1 MSTIDVYILH
11 TSLVKEKY
19 DFVFSFVEKSRQEK
33 ALKFA
38 HEKDRLLSLG
48 AAYLMKKHLPNGRI
62 IENKNRKPYL
72 EGGPFFNIS
81 HSGEY
86 IVFASHPTREVGIDI
101 EQVREDKV
109 DAIKYVLTNEEK
121 DLTDPVKLFQIWSN
135 KESLI
140 KCLSSSLKDI
150 RTISGLPFDGVHRI
164 DKEDC
169 FTRSTVY
176 QGYALSITLKEKDP
190 FDVNMKKLRL
200 IIEQEQ
206 YEI

>member
-48 AAYLMKKHLPNGRI
+48 AAYLMKKYLPLGRI
-62 IENKNRKPYL
+62 IENENRKPYL

-101 EQVREDKV
+101 EQVIEDKV

-121 DLTDPVKLFQIWSN
+121 DLTDPVKLFRIWSN

-140 KCLSSSLKDI
+140 KCLSTSLKDI
-150 RTISGLPFDGVHRI
+150 RSVSGLPLEGVREFDG
-164 DKEDC
+164 ESY
-169 FTRSTVY
+169 FTKSTVY
-176 QGYALSITLKEKDP
+176 RGYSLSLTLKGKEP
-190 FDVNMKKLRL
+190 FELNIKPVES
-200 IIEQEQ
+200 I
-206 YEI
+206 

>member
-11 TSLVKEKY
+11 ASLVKEKY

-48 AAYLMKKHLPNGRI
+48 AAYLMKKYLPKGRI
-62 IENKNRKPYL
+62 IENENRKPYL

-121 DLTDPVKLFQIWSN
+121 DIIDPTMLFQIWSN

-150 RTISGLPFDGVHRI
+150 RKISGLPLEGIHQI
-164 DKEDC
+164 DDEKL
-169 FTRSTVY
+169 FIRSTIY
-176 QGYALSITLKEKDP
+176 QDYSLSLALKNEEP
-190 FDVNMKKLRL
+190 FDINVKLIERL
-200 IIEQEQ
+200 
-206 YEI
+206 

>member
-38 HEKDRLLSLG
+38 REKDRLLSLG
-48 AAYLMKKHLPNGRI
+48 AAYLMKKHLPKGRI
-62 IENKNRKPYL
+62 IENKNGKPYL

-86 IVFASHPTREVGIDI
+86 IVFASHPTREAGIDI

-109 DAIKYVLTNEEK
+109 DAIKYVLTNKEK
-121 DLTDPVKLFQIWSN
+121 NLTDPVKLFQIWSN

-140 KCLSSSLKDI
+140 KCLSTSLKDI
-150 RTISGLPFDGVHRI
+150 RSVSGLPLEGVR
-164 DKEDC
+164 EFEGESY
-169 FTRSTVY
+169 FTKSTVY
-176 QGYALSITLKEKDP
+176 RGYSLSLTLKGKEP
-190 FDVNMKKLRL
+190 FELNIKPVES
-200 IIEQEQ
+200 I
-206 YEI
+206 

>member
-48 AAYLMKKHLPNGRI
+48 AAYLMKKHLPKGRI
-62 IENKNRKPYL
+62 IENENGKPYL
-72 EGGPFFNIS
+72 EDGPFFNIS

-109 DAIKYVLTNEEK
+109 GAIKYVLTNEEK

-150 RTISGLPFDGVHRI
+150 RTVRGLPLEGVRDFDGESYFS
-164 DKEDC
+164 K
-169 FTRSTVY
+169 STVY
-176 QGYALSITLKEKDP
+176 RGYSLSLTLKGKEP
-190 FDVNMKKLRL
+190 FELNIKPVES
-200 IIEQEQ
+200 I
-206 YEI
+206 

>member
-62 IENKNRKPYL
+62 IENENGKPYL

-86 IVFASHPTREVGIDI
+86 IVFASHQTREVGIDI

-121 DLTDPVKLFQIWSN
+121 DLTDPFKLFQIWSN

-140 KCLSSSLKDI
+140 KCLSTLLKDI
-150 RTISGLPFDGVHRI
+150 RTVSGLPFEGVR
-164 DKEDC
+164 EFEGESC
-169 FTRSTVY
+169 FTKSTVY
-176 QGYALSITLKEKDP
+176 RGYSLSLTLKGKEP
-190 FDVNMKKLRL
+190 FELNIKPVES
-200 IIEQEQ
+200 I
-206 YEI
+206 

>member
-19 DFVFSFVEKSRQEK
+19 DFVFSLVEKSRQEK
-33 ALKFA
+33 ALKLA

-62 IENKNRKPYL
+62 IENKNGKPYL

-140 KCLSSSLKDI
+140 KCLSTSLKDI
-150 RTISGLPFDGVHRI
+150 RSVSGLPLEGVR
-164 DKEDC
+164 EFEGESC
-169 FTRSTVY
+169 FTKSTVY
-176 QGYALSITLKEKDP
+176 RGYSLSLTLKGNEP
-190 FDVNMKKLRL
+190 FELNIKPVES
-200 IIEQEQ
+200 I
-206 YEI
+206 

>member
-11 TSLVKEKY
+11 TSLVKEKF
-19 DFVFSFVEKSRQEK
+19 DFVFSFVEKSRQDK

-48 AAYLMKKHLPNGRI
+48 AAYLMKKYLPKGRI
-62 IENKNRKPYL
+62 IENENRKPYL

-121 DLTDPVKLFQIWSN
+121 DITDPVKLFQIWSN

-140 KCLSSSLKDI
+140 KCLSTSLKDI
-150 RTISGLPFDGVHRI
+150 RSVGGLPLEGVRIFDG
-164 DKEDC
+164 ESY
-169 FTRSTVY
+169 FTKSTIY
-176 QGYALSITLKEKDP
+176 RGYSLSLTLKGKEP
-190 FDVNMKKLRL
+190 FELNIKPVES
-200 IIEQEQ
+200 I
-206 YEI
+206 

>member
-11 TSLVKEKY
+11 SSLVKEKY

-48 AAYLMKKHLPNGRI
+48 AAYLIKKHLPEGRI
-62 IENKNRKPYL
+62 IENKNGKPYL

-121 DLTDPVKLFQIWSN
+121 DLTDPLTLFRIWSN

-150 RTISGLPFDGVHRI
+150 RTVSGLPLDGVREFDGESYFS
-164 DKEDC
+164 K
-169 FTRSTVY
+169 STVY
-176 QGYALSITLKEKDP
+176 RDYSLSLTLKGNEP
-190 FDVNMKKLRL
+190 FELNIKPVES
-200 IIEQEQ
+200 I
-206 YEI
+206 

>member
-19 DFVFSFVEKSRQEK
+19 DFVFSFVEKSRQDK
-33 ALKFA
+33 ALKYA

-48 AAYLMKKHLPNGRI
+48 AAYLMKKHLPKGRI
-62 IENKNRKPYL
+62 IENENRKPYL

-121 DLTDPVKLFQIWSN
+121 DLINPVKLFQIWSN

-150 RTISGLPFDGVHRI
+150 RTVSGLPFDGVHRI
-164 DKEDC
+164 DKEDY
-169 FTRSTVY
+169 FTRSIVY

-190 FDVNMKKLRL
+190 FDVN
-200 IIEQEQ
+200 IEKVT
-206 YEI
+206 IDN